1 MKIKTLLLAFLFTS
15 NYVFAQVGIGT
26 TNPQAALDIRSGN
39 NGLLIPRVSLSA
51 TNVATILTPT
61 VSELVYNINS
71 STSGV
76 NQVLPGFYYWSG
88 ASWIRLITSNL
99 PSNDWGL
106 NGNSA
111 TNANFIG
118 TTNDANLIFKRNN
131 VYAGSIRE
139 DNTVLGFDALD
150 VNSNT
155 ENSVAIGAR
164 TLHSST
170 NGLGNVAVGYAAM
183 ENTTTG
189 GVNTA
194 IGSLTMNNNTTG
206 YANCAFGSLALS
218 QNTMGHHNIAIGG
231 SSMIFNTTGNQNT
244 ATGSESLRLNTTGN
258 FNSSYGERS
267 LFNAS
272 TSTLNVA
279 VGSRAMF
286 NTTTG
291 SRNTAIGSQTMMLN
305 NTGNNNTAVGYNAM
319 NVNTTGNN
327 NTAIGSGAQIAA
339 SAGNNQVRIGNN
351 AVTYAGVQ
359 VAWSV
364 TSDSRWKEDIKKSN
378 LGLDFINQL
387 NPVSYIRKSED
398 TETTKQKREYGFIA
412 QELEQTLNNNNA
424 KDNGIITKDDE
435 GMLSVRYNDLL
446 APMVKAIQ
454 ELDTKNK
461 NQEKL
466 IQELVI
472 RLETL
477 EKNK

>member
-1 MKIKTLLLAFLFTS
+1 MKLKTLIFLLFLIG
-15 NYVFAQVGIGT
+15 NYTFSQVGIGT
-26 TNPQAALDIRSGN
+26 TNPQAALDVRSTTD
-39 NGLLIPRVSLSA
+39 GLLIPRIALSA
-51 TNVATILTPT
+51 TNVATIATPT
-61 VSELVYNINS
+61 ISELVYNTN
-71 STSGV
+71 TTV
-76 NQVLPGFYYWSG
+76 NGTNRVSPGFYYWSG
-88 ASWIRLITSNL
+88 TNWIRLITNNQ

-106 NGNSA
+106 NGNTA
-111 TNANFIG
+111 TNSNFIG

-131 VYAGSIRE
+131 IYAGSIRE
-139 DNTVLGFDALD
+139 DNTVLGFDAMD

-164 TLHSST
+164 ALHSSN
-170 NGLGNVAVGYAAM
+170 NGLGNVAVGYATM

-194 IGSLTMNNNTTG
+194 IGSLSMNDNTTG
-206 YANCAFGSLALS
+206 YANCALGSLALS
-218 QNTMGHHNIAIGG
+218 QNTTGHHNNAIG
-231 SSMIFNTTGNQNT
+231 SSSLFRNTTGNSNT
-244 ATGSESLRLNTTGN
+244 ATGSESLAFNSTGN
-258 FNSSYGERS
+258 FNTACGERS
-267 LFNAS
+267 LNKATTANLNA
-272 TSTLNVA
+272 A
-279 VGSRAMF
+279 FGSRAMF

-291 SRNTAIGSQTMMLN
+291 TNNTSIGSLTMSLN
-305 NTGNNNTAVGYNAM
+305 STGSNNTAVGYNAM

-327 NTAIGSGAQIAA
+327 NTAIGSGAQLPV
-339 SAGNNQVRIGNN
+339 STDSNQVRIGNN
-351 AVTYAGVQ
+351 AVTYAGAQ

-378 LGLDFINQL
+378 LGLNFIYQL

-454 ELDTKNK
+454 ELNEKNK

>member
-1 MKIKTLLLAFLFTS
+1 MKLKTLIFLLLLAG
-15 NYVFAQVGIGT
+15 NYSFSQVGIGT
-26 TNPQAALDIRSGN
+26 TNPQAALDVRSGN

-61 VSELVYNINS
+61 VSELVYNTNT
-71 STSGV
+71 STPGV

-88 ASWIRLITSNL
+88 TNWIRLITSNQ
-99 PSNDWGL
+99 PSNDWSL
-106 NGNSA
+106 SGNTA
-111 TNANFIG
+111 TNSNFIG
-118 TTNDANLIFKRNN
+118 TTNDVNLIFKRNN
-131 VYAGSIRE
+131 TYAGSIGQ
-139 DNTVLGFDALD
+139 DNVVLGVDGLD
-150 VNSNT
+150 INSN
-155 ENSVAIGAR
+155 NGRCIAMGAKASR
-164 TLHSST
+164 LST
-170 NGLGNVAVGYAAM
+170 NCFDNIAVGYSTL
-183 ENTTTG
+183 ESSITSSQ
-189 GVNTA
+189 NTA
-194 IGSLTMNNNTTG
+194 IGSFSMQNNTIG
-206 YANCAFGSLALS
+206 YQNCTLGSLTLTS
-218 QNTMGHHNIAIGG
+218 NTEGYQNIAIGNA
-231 SSMIFNTTGNQNT
+231 SLNTNTTGNRNI
-244 ATGSESLRLNTTGN
+244 AIGSQSLGLNTTGN
-258 FNSSYGERS
+258 LNSSIGERS
-267 LFNAS
+267 MFSAT

-279 VGSRAMF
+279 MGSRALF

-291 SRNTAIGSQTMMLN
+291 SRNTAIGSQAMLSN
-305 NTGNNNTAVGYNAM
+305 SIGNNNTAVGYNAM
-319 NVNTTGNN
+319 VLSTGTN
-327 NTAIGSGAQIAA
+327 NTAIGYNAA
-339 SAGNNQVRIGNN
+339 LPINNANNQVRIGNSS
-351 AVTYAGVQ
+351 VTYAGAQ

-454 ELDTKNK
+454 ELNEKNK

-466 IQELVI
+466 IQELLTRV
-472 RLETL
+472 ENL